1 MTSTDA
7 QKAVDRLDKSV
18 NAKIDARNKMVR
30 IIAPHLQ
37 AWLARRN
44 QEIGLA
50 GESLPK
56 LDFAKSDNWETLM
69 ETVGN
74 LYTTQH
80 EFSGNAM
87 QQTKGLLAYVW
98 RVTFEFPSSVGLAER
113 ETLKVTFG
121 LINKETGTENKA
133 QLKKLNATSN
143 RPLCVMQSVM
153 AGEVPFKRD
162 EVLGSFV
169 SAVIKNNHT
178 FTDEHGKRI
187 KFDHAHMRDFISTQW
202 QKIKGLKNKTEL
214 MEYFTVSCSYSLT
227 EAQKRENTDLR
238 REERTQS
245 VGKDALGKGGHAWI
259 DAQNL
264 RADAKAQ
271 ACGILEQQAADM
283 GLYPVRASFPLY
295 HTLTLLL
302 GKSDVNE
309 STISDTIVELTA
321 VRSRLKQ
328 QRRELIDTGIA
339 SSFICAAKRA
349 IDAKLVTVK
358 DTGSTVEL
366 TANKRVGKKKK
377 KKKKKNGKGRKNGK
391 S

>member
-1 MTSTDA
+1 MTSVDA
-7 QKAVDRLDKSV
+7 QKAVDRLDKAV
-18 NAKIDARNKMVR
+18 NAKIDARNRMVS

-37 AWLARRN
+37 TWLAKRN
-44 QEIGLA
+44 EQIGLA

-56 LDFAKSDNWETLM
+56 LDFAKSDSWESLM
-69 ETVGN
+69 ETVGE
-74 LYTTQH
+74 LYTVQH
-80 EFSGNAM
+80 AFSANAT

-98 RVTFEFPSSVGLAER
+98 RVTFEFPSSVGLTER
-113 ETLKVTFG
+113 ETLKETFG
-121 LINKETGTENKA
+121 LISEKTGAENKA
-133 QLKKLNATSN
+133 QIKKLNATAN

-153 AGEVPFKRD
+153 AGEVAFKRD

-169 SAVIKNNHT
+169 STVVKNNHT

-187 KFDHAHMRDFISTQW
+187 KFDHAHMRDFIRDQW
-202 QKIKGLKNKTEL
+202 EKIKGLKTKTEL
-214 MEYFTVSCSYSLT
+214 MEYFTVSCSFGLT
-227 EAQKRENTDLR
+227 ESQKVANTDLR
-238 REERTQS
+238 REERTQT
-245 VGKDALGKGGHAWI
+245 VGKDALSKGGHAWI
-259 DAQNL
+259 DTQNL
-264 RADAKAQ
+264 RADAKAE
-271 ACGILEQQAADM
+271 ACGILEKQAADM

-321 VRSRLKQ
+321 VRSRLKE

-339 SSFICAAKRA
+339 SEFICATKRA
-349 IDAKLVTVK
+349 IDAKLVSVK
-358 DTGSTVEL
+358 ETGSTVEL

-377 KKKKKNGKGRKNGK
+377 KKKNGK